1 MNLADINEEIGTL
14 KDKGDSYVSRGLDV
28 PTEIWKGRQGL
39 AELRWGRIPQHLKE
53 WCAAK
58 ANVANIA
65 NRKDLSGKQGRK

>member
-1 MNLADINEEIGTL
+1 MNLANINEEIGTL

-28 PTEIWKGRQGL
+28 PTEIWKGLQEL
-39 AELRWGRIPQHLKE
+39 AELRCERVPQHLE
-53 WCAAK
+53 AWCAAK